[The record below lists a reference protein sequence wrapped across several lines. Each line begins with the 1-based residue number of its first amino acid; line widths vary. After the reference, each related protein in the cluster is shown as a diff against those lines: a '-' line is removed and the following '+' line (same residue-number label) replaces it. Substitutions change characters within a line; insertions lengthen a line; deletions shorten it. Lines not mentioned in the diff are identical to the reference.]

1 MLTSPDSEDT
11 GRFRRRITTVPTV
24 LAVAA
29 LGLLSAP
36 FAVHLIALADL
47 ARGRLQLP
55 GLRVW
60 AMAMQYLFNETVEVL
75 AAPLLW
81 IAAGLGTRLDSPS
94 SRRRHTRLALWS
106 ARSLA
111 RRAEQLLGVHLVVHE
126 DRQRLPVNA
135 STLVLARHASV
146 LDAALPAV
154 VLFDS
159 NRVQD
164 HTLTGVL
171 MSELLSDPGF
181 DLIYHRLGC
190 VFVDRADGPDARR
203 RIRAMAE
210 SLGDASVAVVFPEGR
225 LFSRASLERRMQT
238 LSERDPER
246 ARRLESLDSV
256 LPPHPGG
263 VLEALDGTDGA
274 HVAVVA
280 HRGLESVASLREL
293 CRTAPVRHP
302 VEVRV
307 TWWEP
312 EAIPASRADRVE
324 WLDEV
329 YLDMD
334 RWVRRCD
341 DGGALAGPEPVG
353 AVDGAVDGVESGVV
367 AGRPLQV

>member
-1 MLTSPDSEDT
+1 MPTSPDSEDT

-203 RIRAMAE
+203 RIRRWPSPWAMLLWPWCFQKGGCSPGPPWTGGCRRSPSATR
-210 SLGDASVAVVFPEGR
+210 SGPGAWSPSTRSCRHIPVVCSRPSTGPTAHMSR
-225 LFSRASLERRMQT
+225 WWRIGASRASRR
-238 LSERDPER
+238 
-246 ARRLESLDSV
+246 
-256 LPPHPGG
+256 
-263 VLEALDGTDGA
+263 
-274 HVAVVA
+274 
-280 HRGLESVASLREL
+280 
-293 CRTAPVRHP
+293 
-302 VEVRV
+302 
-307 TWWEP
+307 
-312 EAIPASRADRVE
+312 
-324 WLDEV
+324 
-329 YLDMD
+329 
-334 RWVRRCD
+334 
-341 DGGALAGPEPVG
+341 
-353 AVDGAVDGVESGVV
+353 
-367 AGRPLQV
+367 